1 MLLLKFL
8 SPVRFQNLPSYPAAE
23 SDPKSPSGAVRGT
36 EQVLE
41 DLKNFAPSHRFEVPW
56 LSGGDVSP
64 LSATV
69 SATMLA
75 LLSAPTDVAATAPS
89 KSYVTV
95 TWTPA
100 PSGMPLASY
109 TVFRG
114 TTASSLISLKT
125 APPASCTL
133 MTLPYWWAI
142 HTITQCRPKTRR
154 QLFPLSAIV
163 AVTTPQPSPD
173 KHSFRLSTLTTNN
186 GNVDHAECLLS
197 RSPCCPPS

>member
-1 MLLLKFL
+1 L
-8 SPVRFQNLPSYPAAE
+8 SQDIASKCPGYQAATFRRCQRLCR
-23 SDPKSPSGAVRGT
+23 PPCWRC
-36 EQVLE
+36 
-41 DLKNFAPSHRFEVPW
+41 FRRP
-56 LSGGDVSP
+56 
-64 LSATV
+64 
-69 SATMLA
+69 
-75 LLSAPTDVAATAPS
+75 DVAATAPS

-100 PSGMPLASY
+100 PGGMPLASY

-142 HTITQCRPKTRR
+142 HTIRQCRPKTRM
-154 QLFPLSAIV
+154 QLSPLSAIV
-163 AVTTPQPSPD
+163 TVTTPQPSPD

-186 GNVDHAECLLS
+186 GNVDHAECLAVSKPMLPAIVNLVIFLF
-197 RSPCCPPS
+197 RYAGCRLPPRNRVLMQGPAADR